1 MSEELPMF
9 TRIAT
14 SIRGLLQR
22 RRVAREMDDELAFH
36 VEMETEA
43 NIERGLSP
51 TEARRRALGDLGGT
65 DQTKEAIRDVRMT
78 WLDSLWQDVRYAAR
92 SLGRRPSATATAA
105 VMLGLGVGITT
116 AMFTIVDALILRP
129 VPFHQPDELAF
140 VYMGND
146 HGGRTTVAPAVLEA
160 WQESTA
166 FAGAESAV
174 PDTALID
181 VNGSVVGRGIARVT
195 PGLFE
200 LLGGVRPI
208 RGRVFDPSEARAG
221 INDRVLLSEDVW
233 RTLYQ
238 SDAAIIGRPILID
251 GEPLVVIGVL
261 PADFRFPS
269 WNTVIWRAVDYRA
282 MPASV
287 ANELPRA
294 YVRFASN
301 VPRTDAL
308 RIATEAARAA
318 DSRNAELFPRVRP
331 LAGLVLDPYYQRAV
345 PLLAGGVVLV
355 FLVLCANVS
364 SLLLARL
371 TARQREFSTRS
382 ALGASRARLIRQAFV
397 ESSVLGL
404 FGVLAGIAVAWMLV
418 SLSRTFL
425 PEAFLLRTLNP
436 SNVDARAL
444 AVTSLSGV
452 LATLA
457 AGLLPAWIGTRTDS
471 ETSLRISERSGTE
484 TRAARAVMRTLLVG
498 EIALACTLPVGATLL
513 VRSFINLANAERG
526 LNVDGVLVSS
536 LSLGP
541 TAFPDRAAR
550 EATARAI
557 EERVRQL
564 PGVQQVAWTYG
575 LPPDGGWISFGNWRS
590 DAPGN
595 PLVDMTVDRYS
606 VGREFFDLY
615 GIPLLRGRTFVPS
628 DQHGAVVIGE
638 RLARTLWPGL
648 DPIGRTFTF
657 EKERFQVVGLVREI
671 HHPSLDA
678 RIDRP
683 EFYEPFAGV
692 GSYAMMSIRCG
703 ARCPDTAVIRQQV
716 VATHPAVRVVEVQ
729 ALEDVYFEELARP
742 RAAAAL
748 GFAFAGVAVLAAAGG
763 LFSVLSYAVGRR
775 KREFGIRTALGASP
789 GQIRR
794 VVLRDGF
801 VVGVSGIAIGSV
813 AAWSLGRALVSLQYG
828 VTITDRLTW
837 AIVLGVL
844 GVTTLTASWRPA
856 RQAMRADPVQLLR
869 EE

>member
-1 MSEELPMF
+1 MF
-9 TRIAT
+9 DRIAT
-14 SIRGLLQR
+14 NIRGLLQR

-36 VEMETEA
+36 VEMETRA
-43 NIERGLSP
+43 NVERGLSP
-51 TEARRRALGDLGGT
+51 TEARRRALRDLGGL
-65 DQTKEAIRDVRMT
+65 DQTKEGIRDVRMI

-92 SLGRRPSATATAA
+92 NLARRPGATATAA
-105 VMLGLGVGITT
+105 AMLGLGIGITT

-129 VPFHQPDELAF
+129 VPFQDPDELAF

-146 HGGRTTVAPAVLEA
+146 RGGRTTVAPAVLHA

-174 PDTALID
+174 PDTALVD
-181 VNGSVVGRGIARVT
+181 VNGAVVARGIARVT

-208 RGRVFDPSEARAG
+208 RGRVFDASEVRAA
-221 INDRVLLSEDVW
+221 INDRVLLSEDLW

-238 SDAAIIGRPILID
+238 SDPAIIGRSILID
-251 GEPLVVIGVL
+251 GERLVVIGVL

-269 WNTVIWRAVDYRA
+269 WNTVIWRAVDYHA

-301 VPRTDAL
+301 VPRVDAL
-308 RIATEAARAA
+308 WIATEAARAA
-318 DSRNAELFPRVRP
+318 DSRNAELYPHVQP
-331 LAGLVLDPYYQRAV
+331 LAGMVLDPYYQRAV
-345 PLLAGGVVLV
+345 PLLAGGVILV

-371 TARQREFSTRS
+371 TARQREFSMRS
-382 ALGASRARLIRQAFV
+382 ALGASRGRLIRQAFV
-397 ESSVLGL
+397 ESGVLGV
-404 FGVLAGIAVAWMLV
+404 FGVIAGVAVAWMLV

-436 SNVDARAL
+436 LNIDARAL
-444 AVTSLSGV
+444 AVTSVSGV
-452 LATLA
+452 VATLA
-457 AGLLPAWIGTRTDS
+457 SGLLPAWIGTRTDS
-471 ETSLRISERSGTE
+471 ETSLRITERSGTE
-484 TRAARAVMRTLLVG
+484 SRGARAVTRTLLVG
-498 EIALACTLPVGATLL
+498 EIALACTLLVGATLL
-513 VRSFINLANAERG
+513 VRSFINLAQAERG
-526 LNVDGVLVSS
+526 LDVAGVLVSS
-536 LSLGP
+536 LSLAP
-541 TAFPDRAAR
+541 PAFPDRVAR
-550 EATARAI
+550 ETTARAI
-557 EERVRQL
+557 EEQVRQL
-564 PGVQQVAWTYG
+564 PGVQHVAWSYG
-575 LPPDGGWISFGNWRS
+575 LPPDGGAISFGNWQS

-595 PLVDMTVDRYS
+595 PVVDMNVDRYR
-606 VGREFFDLY
+606 VGPEFFALY
-615 GIPLLRGRTFVPS
+615 GIPVLKGRTFEPS
-628 DQHGAVVIGE
+628 DQQGSVVIGE

-648 DPIGRTFTF
+648 DPIGRTFSF
-657 EKERFQVVGLVREI
+657 QKERFQVVGLVREI

-703 ARCPDTAVIRQQV
+703 ATCPNTAVIRQQV
-716 VATHPAVRVVEVQ
+716 LAAHPAVRVVDVQ
-729 ALEDVYFEELARP
+729 ALEDVYFEQLARP
-742 RAAAAL
+742 RATAAL
-748 GFAFAGVAVLAAAGG
+748 GFVFAGVAVLAAAGG

-775 KREFGIRTALGASP
+775 KREFGIRAALGASP
-789 GQIRR
+789 DQIGR
-794 VVLRDGF
+794 VVLRDGS
-801 VVGVSGIAIGSV
+801 VVALTGVAIGSV

-828 VTITDRLTW
+828 VTVNDPLTW

-844 GVTTLTASWRPA
+844 GVTTLIASWRPA
-856 RQAMRADPVQLLR
+856 RQAMRADPVLLLR